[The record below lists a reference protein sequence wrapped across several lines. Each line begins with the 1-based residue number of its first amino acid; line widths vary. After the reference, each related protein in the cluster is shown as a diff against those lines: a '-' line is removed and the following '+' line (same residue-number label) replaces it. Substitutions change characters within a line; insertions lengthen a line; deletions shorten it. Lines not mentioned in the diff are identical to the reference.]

1 MDPVDQSRI
10 SREDLIKQFL
20 TEDNPNLELSADSVS
35 SVIANLDDC
44 FLRSVE
50 VCLLLIVL
58 VRSILLLL
66 LPLDRGWSLTRL
78 GKVRKGWKGW

>member
-1 MDPVDQSRI
+1 MDQSRI

-66 LPLDRGWSLTRL
+66 LLLLLLPLDRGWSLTWL
-78 GKVRKGWKGW
+78 GKVRKGW